1 MQRYLFVIDYQVDF
15 VTGALG
21 FPGAEALDAGI
32 AERVRAYG
40 PGGVY
45 FTRDTHLPDYLQT
58 REGKL
63 LPVTHCVRG
72 TQGWQLYGQTA
83 LALQACGAK
92 GIDKESFGMNCT
104 DPEIQAVLPDHADE
118 VELVGLV
125 SNICVISNAVV
136 LQSRYPNA
144 RIIVD
149 AALTASADTR
159 LHQAALDVLEG
170 LQVEVRNR

>member
-1 MQRYLFVIDYQVDF
+1 MERYLFVIDYQVDF

-21 FPGAEALDAGI
+21 FPGAEALDEGI
-32 AERVRAYG
+32 AERIRMYG
-40 PGGVY
+40 PGRVY
-45 FTRDTHLPDYLQT
+45 FTRDTHQSDYLQT

-63 LPVTHCVRG
+63 LPVTHCVRE
-72 TQGWQLYGQTA
+72 TPGWQLYGQTA

-92 GIDKESFGMNCT
+92 GIDKVSFGIDCA
-104 DPEIQAVLPDHADE
+104 DPAVQAVLPERADE

-125 SNICVISNAVV
+125 SSICVLSNAVV

-149 AALTASADTR
+149 AALTAGADTR

-170 LQVEVRNR
+170 LQVEVCNR